1 MNYAGYVITGYVLT
15 GAVLGGYWVRTFA
28 RTRRAERSLGVSPA
42 SLTSTSDV
50 GEHG

>member
-15 GAVLGGYWVRTFA
+15 GAVLGGYWLRTIA
-28 RTRRAERSLGVSPA
+28 RTRRAERSLGASPA
-42 SLTSTSDV
+42 SLTSTGDA